1 MFTTRLCQVATFTRS
16 LPLTKGVTLVW
27 FKNRRAKWR
36 KQKREEQE
44 RLRKLHEDTPRQDDG
59 IDVAC
64 RPGEVSSSR
73 VAPSHLL
80 QQRDHLLSDES
91 SDVEVA

>member
-1 MFTTRLCQVATFTRS
+1 MFKLIIVMFLISNLVVFQ
-16 LPLTKGVTLVW
+16 VW

-44 RLRKLHEDTPRQDDG
+44 RIRKIHEDQRLPGQADG
-59 IDVAC
+59 GPPDASRDVA
-64 RPGEVSSSR
+64 SSR
-73 VAPSHLL
+73 LL
-80 QQRDHLLSDES
+80 LRPEHFSDES

>member
-1 MFTTRLCQVATFTRS
+1 MKISFVICLQ
-16 LPLTKGVTLVW
+16 VW

-44 RLRKLHEDTPRQDDG
+44 RLRKLHEESPRQEDG
-59 IDVAC
+59 IDVSSC

-73 VAPSHLL
+73 VAPPHLL

>member
-1 MFTTRLCQVATFTRS
+1 MIRCAISILILSINVLVLQ
-16 LPLTKGVTLVW
+16 VW

-44 RLRKLHEDTPRQDDG
+44 RIRKIHEEQRLPGQQDG
-59 IDVAC
+59 G
-64 RPGEVSSSR
+64 PSEVSREVASSR
-73 VAPSHLL
+73 LATHLL
-80 QQRDHLLSDES
+80 RPEHFSDES